1 MRRMDVNELY
11 DQVKGHAGQYVLCC
25 DLIQLSLINEK
36 GGMAAGDAVIRE
48 AVARMEAILAPGD
61 LLLHLGGDEY
71 ALLTNL
77 RDGKTALAL
86 ATRLTLRNGQPVAHE
101 GVDYP
106 VGLTVG
112 VLRLPEKYE
121 DFESLQ
127 DAMQESVQ
135 RARQMQRRCFL
146 VE

>member
-1 MRRMDVNELY
+1 MDVSELY

-25 DLIQLSLINEK
+25 DLIHLSIINEK

-48 AVARMEAILAPGD
+48 AVARMEAILTPGD

-77 RDGKTALAL
+77 HDGKAALAL
-86 ATRLTLRNGQPVAHE
+86 ATQLTSRNGQPISHE
-101 GVDYP
+101 GADYA
-106 VGLTVG
+106 VGISVG

-127 DAMQESVQ
+127 DVMRESIE